1 MTPRLTRPWR
11 TLLPLLALLACGPE
25 QHAPPEL
32 VPLSTASFGG
42 IAVHPDLIAV
52 FEVTYSASEAVWIRP
67 DIEALVPEKERRG
80 AQSFREARNLMLTIY
95 DHAANHYYV
104 AMEAAIDADET
115 PPSWTA
121 FAFGFNPSPAATV
134 DGVGGHLSYWERLQ
148 SDDRFV
154 IWRGPDGRPELAEI
168 LLSVDIHLDQDLSRF
183 VNDHQSIN
191 ILSQEGALH
200 RCDYKDYS
208 NPNLDRGPHAWGHEF
223 SCAPVADPSQAPLPR
238 VGVCVEDGEPWQS
251 VLDRLEAAKVQQLN
265 ELVLLFNCDQIGF
278 DQPACDAT
286 DWHAL
291 ERPKIDVPTTCSPF
305 DDWDLF
311 SSSTH

>member
-1 MTPRLTRPWR
+1 MTLRMTHPWR
-11 TLLPLLALLACGPE
+11 TLLPFLALLACGPE

-80 AQSFREARNLMLTIY
+80 AQSFREARLLMIAIQTY
-95 DHAANHYYV
+95 SANHYY
-104 AMEAAIDADET
+104 AASDEDET
-115 PPSWTA
+115 LPAWTT

-134 DGVGGHLSYWERLQ
+134 DGVKSHLSYWEHLQ

-154 IWRGPDGRPELAEI
+154 IWRGPEGRPEMAEI
-168 LLSVDIHLDQDLSRF
+168 FLSADIDLDHDLSRF
-183 VNDHQSIN
+183 VSDNQSIS
-191 ILSQEGALH
+191 ILSREGALH
-200 RCDYKDYS
+200 RCDYKAYS
-208 NPNLDRGPHAWGHEF
+208 NPNLDRGPHDWGHEF

-238 VGVCVEDGEPWQS
+238 VGVCVEDGEPWRS
-251 VLDRLEAAKVQQLN
+251 VLDRLEGAKVQQLN

-278 DQPACDAT
+278 DWPACDT
-286 DWHAL
+286 TNRRAL